1 MNFLTRIIAV
11 CGSFNGYRDIRDQPV
26 SSSIKYLLQLMALL
40 ALIVLASFVPWL
52 LNWSE
57 NCARWADKNF
67 PAFRIEQDKVVTDV
81 AQPYRAGG
89 PKFLF
94 ILDTTGKVTEPD
106 ASAAQGLLV
115 MADSFLFWMKPD
127 KDASASVFSQRQS
140 LRGFPEGAV
149 TGDYFMRIIHAFL
162 WVGVPLGLI
171 SLVIIGAVTALLQ
184 AYLFSFV
191 ASLSE
196 QRMPAPLQLRQL
208 FNIAIH
214 AVTPA
219 AIIFTVYLALRLEGL
234 DLWLIYLIA
243 YGIFLVGATNA
254 CHDNPAPQTRE
265 ESDFF

>member
-1 MNFLTRIIAV
+1 MNLFSRIIAV
-11 CGSFNGYRDIRDQPV
+11 CGSFTGYRDIRDQPV

-40 ALIVLASFVPWL
+40 AVILMTSFVPWL

-57 NCARWADKNF
+57 DCARWADENF
-67 PAFRIEQDKVVTDV
+67 PAFRIAKGKVVTDV
-81 AQPYRAGG
+81 AQPYRVGG
-89 PKFLF
+89 TKFRF
-94 ILDTTGKVTEPD
+94 ILDTTGKATEPD
-106 ASAAQGLLV
+106 ASASQGLLV
-115 MADSFLFWMKPD
+115 MADSFLFWVKPD
-127 KDASASVFSQRQS
+127 KAASAGVFSQQQS
-140 LRGFPEGAV
+140 LRGFPEGPV
-149 TGDYFMRIIHAFL
+149 NGEYFMRIIYSFL

-171 SLVIIGAVTALLQ
+171 GLVAFGMVTALLQ
-184 AYLFSFV
+184 AYLFAFV